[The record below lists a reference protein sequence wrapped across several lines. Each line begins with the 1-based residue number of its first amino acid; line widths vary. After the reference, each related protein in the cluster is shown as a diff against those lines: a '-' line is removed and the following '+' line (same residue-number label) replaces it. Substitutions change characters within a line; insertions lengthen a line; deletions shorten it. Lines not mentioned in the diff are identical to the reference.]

1 MPETFNSDHN
11 LGDAQAPV
19 SATPRLATQV
29 ATPLRSSGRLR
40 PGLGVWLRDL
50 IISLAISAFI
60 IVFIYQPVKV
70 EGTSMMPS
78 LEDQER
84 IFVNK
89 FVYRLEAIE
98 HGDIVVFRY
107 PRDPSKSYIKRVIG
121 VAGDRIRIDGGQVYV
136 NDESLDE
143 DYVPPAY
150 TDARSYPETVV
161 PANCY
166 FVLGDHRSMSN
177 DSRDFG
183 PVNVQRWWNAGIEAT
198 STARPCSATGR
209 WIKWAGCGEQLERN
223 LADRSTCSAAI
234 TTLVPENR

>member
-1 MPETFNSDHN
+1 MPEPNLQINS
-11 LGDAQAPV
+11 
-19 SATPRLATQV
+19 SARGSVPGSSFASGSGPQPSRPRVKA
-29 ATPLRSSGRLR
+29 SF
-40 PGLGVWLRDL
+40 GVWIRDL

-60 IVFIYQPVKV
+60 IVFLYQPVKV

-89 FVYRLEAIE
+89 FVYRLEPIE
-98 HGDIVVFRY
+98 RGDIVVFRY

-121 VAGDRIRIDGGQVYV
+121 VAGDHIRIESGQVYV
-136 NDESLDE
+136 NGQPLDE

-150 TDARSYPETVV
+150 ADTRSYPDTVV
-161 PANCY
+161 PPNSY

-183 PVNVQRWWNAGIEAT
+183 PVNQSYIYGKAVFGYW
-198 STARPCSATGR
+198 PMDKLGR
-209 WIKWAGCGEQLERN
+209 VR
-223 LADRSTCSAAI
+223 
-234 TTLVPENR
+234 